1 MKQKLPTAAALIFL
15 LAFPVFALESPPDRF
30 EVSLTLGYGRSLS
43 EGRSAYYHEWSTIR
57 FSHIVENGLLSFDPR
72 AALYGGGFLSFYP
85 FRNFGVQAGF
95 GYLKASMTGSSTFA
109 FMPPSTSSARSERW
123 PGDGE
128 LTSVPLCLNLVAR
141 MGSAKVQAFAS
152 GGIALFLNSVFA
164 GSSAGL
170 GAAAA
175 AGTADERIDAFKLPV
190 AIEDQTWTALGANAG
205 AGLDL
210 RLSKR
215 VAVSVEARYFYCPA
229 EDFAWV
235 WTPGVYEGLGKSISS
250 LAIGAEQARLAGLR
264 TAAMTI
270 RPAFLQISAG
280 VKFFLPGVVRVA
292 AKSK

>member
-1 MKQKLPTAAALIFL
+1 MKQRLPTAAALVLL
-15 LAFPVFALESPPDRF
+15 LAFPLSAQESPLDRF
-30 EVSLTLGYGRSLS
+30 EVGLTLGYGKPLAV
-43 EGRSAYYHEWSTIR
+43 GRSAYHHEWSTIR
-57 FSHIVENGLLSFDPR
+57 FSHIVEDGLLSLDSR

-85 FRNFGVQAGF
+85 FRTFGIQAGF

-109 FMPPSTSSARSERW
+109 FTPPSTSSARSERW

-128 LTSVPLCLNLVAR
+128 LTSVPLCLNLVGR

-152 GGIALFLNSVFA
+152 GGIALFLNSIFA

-215 VAVSVEARYFYCPA
+215 VAVSVEARYFLCPA
-229 EDFAWV
+229 RDVTWV

-264 TAAMTI
+264 TEAMTI
-270 RPAFLQISAG
+270 RPAFFQISAG
-280 VKFFLPGVVRVA
+280 VKFFLPGIVRAA